1 MSDTGQKP
9 PPRGDFEK
17 AEKYINQLVDI
28 INQNKLHVFR
38 TDLKKFDPTSLQ
50 DHYTISL
57 TDYQIEISHSK
68 QPGSDDNTPAG
79 GKNSYVMIFNNL
91 KNLAQGN
98 GEKVILG
105 YVYLADAQYSKFK
118 IVADRQI
125 EERRRAEEEKR
136 FKEALTPIDNLLD
149 HVSIKPAS
157 SPENSTPKLQEQQSS
172 SSFLTEQQFH
182 QI

>member
-1 MSDTGQKP
+1 MSDPDQKTP
-9 PPRGDFEK
+9 PKGDSEK
-17 AEKYINQLVDI
+17 AERYINQLVEL
-28 INQNKLHVFR
+28 INQNKLHVFH
-38 TDLKKFDPTSLQ
+38 TDLKKFDPGSLQ

-68 QPGSDDNTPAG
+68 HPNS
-79 GKNSYVMIFNNL
+79 GKASYVMIFNNF

-98 GEKVILG
+98 GEKAILA

-125 EERRRAEEEKR
+125 EERRRAEEDKR
-136 FKEALTPIDNLLD
+136 FKEALVPIDNLLNQ
-149 HVSIKPAS
+149 VSAQSQTENQAS
-157 SPENSTPKLQEQQSS
+157 TGEETPQPSDSYLSEQQI
-172 SSFLTEQQFH
+172 H